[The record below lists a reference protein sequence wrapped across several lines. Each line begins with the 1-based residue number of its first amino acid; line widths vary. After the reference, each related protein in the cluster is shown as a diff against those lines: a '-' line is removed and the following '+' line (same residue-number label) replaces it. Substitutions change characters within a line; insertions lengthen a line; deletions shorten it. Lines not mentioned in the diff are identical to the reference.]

1 MKAMIAL
8 AAAALTLHA
17 QAQDSAQRFVSGAGV
32 NLRGEASLQGQVI
45 GRLALNER
53 VKLIAKAEGSAFCEV
68 LRQAPDGAEQRG
80 FTACTYLL
88 PTATDVNRLA
98 GRTLPGGKPNPDY
111 DPKRL
116 FWLSPSWPALEAY
129 ALLLNET
136 RLPNPDAGEG
146 WQQRR
151 TEFIRDNDEELD
163 RMKAHLAKGVLG
175 AAPPPWVAWDDIQ
188 RWAEEMRAPQPE
200 SQIPEVLGLYAP
212 LSNLLA
218 PLDQEHVKAAAA
230 AMRSIALPSASPS
243 WFKDG
248 RDIARLDDT
257 TAGLSGRFGIVHTY
271 RTQPR
276 APVEGGIVAEGL
288 WDIGAHT
295 VALTRAVTRT
305 TLWRDGRMQG
315 ATTHASRKQI
325 AWGTEDG
332 LMCWGWAAGFA
343 HGDAEPKLLAAA
355 QDSTWRQDRNQGRL
369 VAFITRQPLPV
380 GRARTA
386 TQQIKLDRAAS
397 AFVRATQTHF
407 DLDHDGH
414 VDLVAWEAVGR
425 GPGHLDGPT
434 KSDDAWYRLFFV
446 NIAGRWH
453 VLGHDVFSYG
463 CGC

>member
-1 MKAMIAL
+1 MRWTLAL
-8 AAAALTLHA
+8 AAAALALHA
-17 QAQDSAQRFVSGAGV
+17 QAQEGAQRFVSGAGV
-32 NLRGEASLQGQVI
+32 NLRGEASLQGPVI
-45 GRLALNER
+45 ARLARGER
-53 VKLIAKAEGSAFCEV
+53 VKLIAKPEGSAFCEV
-68 LRQAPDGAEQRG
+68 LRRAPDGAEQRG
-80 FTACTYLL
+80 FTACTYLSL
-88 PTATDVNRLA
+88 TATEVSRLA
-98 GRTLPGGKPNPDY
+98 GRHLPSAKPNPDD

-136 RLPNPDAGEG
+136 RLPNPDSGHG

-151 TEFIRDNDEELD
+151 SAFLRDSDEPLD

-175 AAPPPWVAWDDIQ
+175 PAPPPLVAWNDIQ
-188 RWAEEMRAPQPE
+188 RWADEMRAPQPE
-200 SQIPEVLGLYAP
+200 SEIPDALGLYAP
-212 LSNLLA
+212 LFNLLQ
-218 PLDQEHVKAAAA
+218 PLHQEHVEAAAA
-230 AMRSIALPSASPS
+230 AMRSVALPSASPS

-276 APVEGGIVAEGL
+276 APIDGSIVAEGL
-288 WDIGAHT
+288 WDIGAYT
-295 VALTRAVTRT
+295 VALTRPVTRT

-315 ATTHASRKQI
+315 VATHASRKQI

-332 LMCWGWAAGFA
+332 PMCWGWVGGFA
-343 HGDAEPKLLAAA
+343 HGDADAKLLAAL
-355 QDSTWRQDRNQGRL
+355 QDSSARPSRNEDRL
-369 VAFITRQPLPV
+369 VTFITRQPLPA

-386 TQQIKLDRAAS
+386 TQRLTLDRDAS

-407 DLDHDGH
+407 DLDNDGH
-414 VDLVAWEAVGR
+414 FDLIAWEAVGR

-434 KSDDAWYRLFFV
+434 MSDDAWYRLFFV
-446 NIAGRWH
+446 NIAGRWF

>member
-1 MKAMIAL
+1 VKAALAL
-8 AAAALTLHA
+8 AAAALALHA

-32 NLRGEASLQGQVI
+32 NLRSEASLQGPVI
-45 GRLALNER
+45 ARLALNER
-53 VKLIAKAEGSAFCEV
+53 VTLVAKPEGSAFCQV
-68 LRQAPDGAEQRG
+68 LRRAPDGAEQRG
-80 FTACTYLL
+80 FTACTYLAL
-88 PTATDVNRLA
+88 AATDVNRLA
-98 GRTLPGGKPNPDY
+98 ERHLADGTPNPDH

-136 RLPNPDAGEG
+136 RLPAPGADAAS
-146 WQQRR
+146 QQRR
-151 TEFIRDNDEELD
+151 ADFVRDSDEELN

-175 AAPPPWVAWDDIQ
+175 PAPPPWVAWDEIQ
-188 RWAEEMRAPQPE
+188 RWADEMRMPQPQ
-200 SQIPEVLGLYAP
+200 SQIPDVLGLYAP
-212 LSNLLA
+212 LSNLLQ
-218 PLDQEHVKAAAA
+218 PQQQEHVNAAAA

-276 APVEGGIVAEGL
+276 APVHGGIVAEGL

-315 ATTHASRKQI
+315 TATHASHRQV
-325 AWGTEDG
+325 AWGNEDAP
-332 LMCWGWAAGFA
+332 MCWGWAAGFA
-343 HGDAEPKLLAAA
+343 HGDADPKLLTSA
-355 QDSTWRQDRNQGRL
+355 QDSTWRQDRGESRL
-369 VAFITRQPLPV
+369 VAFITRLPLPV
-380 GRARTA
+380 GPARTA
-386 TQQIKLDRAAS
+386 TQQLALDRKS
-397 AFVRATQTHF
+397 TAFVRATQTHF
-407 DLDHDGH
+407 DIDNDGH

-446 NIAGRWH
+446 NIAGRWF
-453 VLGHDVFSYG
+453 VLGNDVFGYG

>member
-1 MKAMIAL
+1 MRATLAL
-8 AAAALTLHA
+8 AAAALALHA
-17 QAQDSAQRFVSGAGV
+17 QAQDSAQRFVNGAGV
-32 NLRGEASLQGQVI
+32 NLRGEASLQGPVI
-45 GRLALNER
+45 TRLVLNER
-53 VKLIAKAEGSAFCEV
+53 VKLIAKPEGSAFCEV

-80 FTACTYLL
+80 FTACTYLSL
-88 PTATDVNRLA
+88 TATDVNRLA
-98 GRTLPGGKPNPDY
+98 GRYLPSGKPNPDY

-136 RLPNPDAGEG
+136 RLPNPDSGEG

-151 TEFIRDNDEELD
+151 TAFARDSDEQLD

-175 AAPPPWVAWDDIQ
+175 PAPPPLVAWDDIQ
-188 RWAEEMRAPQPE
+188 RWADAMRAPHLE
-200 SQIPEVLGLYAP
+200 SEIPDALGLYAP
-212 LSNLLA
+212 LSNLLQ
-218 PLDQEHVKAAAA
+218 PLRQEHVKAAAA

-248 RDIARLDDT
+248 HDIARLDDT
-257 TAGLSGRFGIVHTY
+257 TADLSGRFGIVHTY

-315 ATTHASRKQI
+315 VATHASRKQI
-325 AWGTEDG
+325 AWATEDG
-332 LMCWGWAAGFA
+332 PMCWGWTPGFA
-343 HGDAEPKLLAAA
+343 HGDADPKLLAAA
-355 QDSTWRQDRNQGRL
+355 PDSTWRQDRNEGRL
-369 VAFITRQPLPV
+369 VALITRQPLPT

-386 TQQIKLDRAAS
+386 TRQIKMDREATT
-397 AFVRATQTHF
+397 FVRATQTHF
-407 DLDHDGH
+407 DLDNDGH

-446 NIAGRWH
+446 NIAGRWF
-453 VLGHDVFSYG
+453 VLGNDVFSYG